1 MKREPNVG
9 GQALIEGVLM
19 RSPSGIGI
27 AIRRGD
33 GTIRVEKDK
42 IKTSNNTFFK
52 LPILRGVFALFS
64 SMRVGINALNLAAS
78 EFVTEEDTFDLWLKK
93 TFGEKAKNI
102 SIALTMLFSLVIA
115 VLFFTVLPTF
125 LVFVLKKYISNI
137 FLLSV
142 LEGAIKMVL
151 FLGYIFSISKMKD
164 VKRVF
169 EYHGA
174 EHKVVFNYESG
185 EELSVENAKKFPRLH
200 PRCGTSYV
208 FFLLAISIFV
218 SAFIT
223 FASPVHRVI
232 IKLVLLPIIAGIGF
246 EVLKYSAKG
255 DSLFFRVLR
264 KPGLWIQKITT
275 SEPDDDQIE
284 VAIEALKASFEGG
297 VIE

>member
-27 AIRRGD
+27 AIRRSD
-33 GTIRVEKDK
+33 GTIRIEKDK
-42 IKTSNNTFFK
+42 IKPSNMKLFK
-52 LPILRGVFALFS
+52 LPVLRGVFALFS
-64 SMRVGINALNLAAS
+64 SMRVGINALNMAAS
-78 EFVTEEDTFDLWLKK
+78 EFVTEEDKFDLWLKK
-93 TFGEKAKNI
+93 RFGEKAKAI
-102 SIALTMLFSLVIA
+102 SITLTMLFSLLIA
-115 VLFFTVLPTF
+115 ILFFTVLPTV
-125 LVFVLKKYISNI
+125 LVFLLKNFTDNVVVLSI
-137 FLLSV
+137 F
-142 LEGAIKMVL
+142 EGALKMVL
-151 FLGYIFSISKMKD
+151 FLGYVFSISKMKD

-185 EELSVENAKKFPRLH
+185 LDLSVENAKKFPRLH

-208 FFLLAISIFV
+208 FFLLAISIFI

-223 FASPVHRVI
+223 FASPVNRVL
-232 IKLVLLPIIAGIGF
+232 IKLLLLPVVAGVGF

-255 DSLFFRVLR
+255 DSLLFRVLR

-275 SEPDDDQIE
+275 SEPDDKQIE
-284 VAIEALKASFEGG
+284 VALEALKASLE
-297 VIE
+297 

>member
-27 AIRRGD
+27 AIRRSD
-33 GTIRVEKDK
+33 GTIRIEKDK
-42 IKTSNNTFFK
+42 IKPSNMKLFK
-52 LPILRGVFALFS
+52 LPVLRGVFALFS
-64 SMRVGINALNLAAS
+64 SMRVGINALNMAAS
-78 EFVTEEDTFDLWLKK
+78 EFVTEEDKFDLWLKK
-93 TFGEKAKNI
+93 KFGEKAKAI
-102 SIALTMLFSLVIA
+102 SISLTMLFSLLIA
-115 VLFFTVLPTF
+115 ILFFTILPTV
-125 LVFVLKKYISNI
+125 LVFLLKNFTDNVVVLSI
-137 FLLSV
+137 F
-142 LEGAIKMVL
+142 EGALKMVL

-185 EELSVENAKKFPRLH
+185 LELSVENAKKFPRLH

-208 FFLLAISIFV
+208 FFLLAISIFI

-223 FASPVHRVI
+223 FASPVNRVL
-232 IKLVLLPIIAGIGF
+232 IKLLLLPVVAGVGF

-255 DSLFFRVLR
+255 DSLLFRALR

-275 SEPDDDQIE
+275 SEPDDKQIE
-284 VAIEALKASFEGG
+284 VALEALKASLE
-297 VIE
+297 